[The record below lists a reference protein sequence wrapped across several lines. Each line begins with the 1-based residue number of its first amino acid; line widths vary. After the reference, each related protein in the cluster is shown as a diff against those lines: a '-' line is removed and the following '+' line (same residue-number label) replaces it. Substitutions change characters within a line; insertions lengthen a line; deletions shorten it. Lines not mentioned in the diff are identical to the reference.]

1 MPSALLSSAQK
12 DIIGSQARDYTALV
26 RQVKDILP
34 QFSDDQVCDALVQSN
49 EDISRAVELL
59 MSQQPTSK
67 QSKKKE
73 KHKNREARAQAEAE
87 TAEAAFEASGHVE
100 KQYADEAAN
109 EPREER
115 PKTAAEKEAAKLRKK
130 LREIE
135 RIEDKVA
142 RGEKVDPLQL
152 PKLDKKRETEVE
164 LRAAEHKI
172 LQEEEERRQQ
182 EEQLRKQEE
191 WERHREAQEAERRR
205 QENAYQ
211 HQAAARILPEPVR
224 QYPSW
229 LVSGESEIA
238 QPASEAT
245 PDTHQHMRNEL
256 LNMLHKAPQESK
268 GMGFTQSEQTASH
281 LGGGS
286 YTRGP
291 QQTNGENYRHSYR
304 SEQQA
309 YQRPYSQYNSYEHYG
324 QQYGS
329 QHYGSQ
335 QYGHQ
340 QSRYHDW
347 KQEDWRQRGSWNKEA
362 PQEKPRPE
370 LPEDEAPKADWAN
383 LYSTQ
388 LDISSIPADKRAEAE
403 RIAKEIEQN
412 SGGGDGWDRPDAGP
426 GRANGKGQGDYGS
439 KNGKSHGKGKSKK
452 GKGSKG
458 KAPYWSKDGPGRSEW
473 QPKHEEWQPKHE
485 DWQPK
490 AEEWPKGADWV
501 PQLQLASVYP
511 FLAWTI
517 ERISA
522 RCKMSRCV
530 DGLTADALRQTLT
543 WRLEAAAITN
553 QDVVERC
560 QRFLAADRHILVRL
574 WKGSRGKELDLHQ
587 VLEELCVQRLRCPVE
602 DLRGPGR
609 PSTERNGMPSSKPA
623 ADLEGGRPKSTPRT
637 AYEDLLSAHQAVA
650 GSWEASEATCHST
663 SCKAD
668 LEDVTSSKVGETGW
682 EVPETPP
689 DPLNPSCPVR
699 KDSYKDLQAVNV
711 VVVVFSG
718 RRDRMR
724 ILMRYL
730 RRDLRKHGGVVD
742 KIVFA
747 LWQYTAKDLS
757 YMKELVSSPDGADGT
772 FDIQDFSEQR
782 WGRSRIDADPISNR
796 MVQLYKSMNE
806 TDTVYV
812 KVDDDVVYVAEHA
825 IAELVRE
832 RLRKRCLLVSANV
845 VNHAI
850 MSALHQDRG
859 AHRGFWPTEE
869 QQRNPVLRLPW
880 SKKEEINTSP
890 DFQIERFPA
899 SRCVVERWDCAAL
912 VHESFL
918 DRSADNTLCVFDFGW
933 HDFNRL
939 GYREHRYIHRSPSV
953 NKEYWTQGARWST
966 NFFAF
971 RAEDLDGVNW
981 SNVHGK
987 GDDEEEFTGPH
998 SERRDRHSCAV
1009 GAALVVHFSYGSQ
1022 EEGLMAYT
1030 NLLKRY
1036 DKLSRRIW
1044 KASKP
1049 DAPDASRFKV
1059 EKSEAILGP
1068 GQLLIHAFYCLARLA
1083 RAFARLTK
1091 ALREMCRTA
1100 LVQSVVRVRAFDAF
1114 RPWSRSHG
1122 SGFLWDH
1129 NGHIVTNFHV
1139 VQHASFVSV
1148 HFADGLQCRAKVK
1161 ARCEPCDLA
1170 VLQVLLDSCSGSD
1183 LQLPPPLRLARH
1195 GPDLGAKVAAVGH
1208 PEHWA
1213 WLLGVGHVTGIGRR
1227 SSRAVQRF
1235 RVDEESDGK
1244 HVRGY
1249 CRGYCLSQVQLY
1261 SLVSQFLKV
1270 HVLVQI
1276 LAMAAPFVGLVTAAD
1291 AAVLAAVPW
1300 ASVESKKI
1308 AKNCLETWL
1317 TECGNEPSNPK
1328 QKARTG
1334 GVATASLHELLPQAL
1349 AAIRAQLPAFN
1360 PSSGRSTSLSV
1371 SLSVAIVRGLHWL
1384 MQQSDYLVLKDRRMD
1399 QHSSTRLGL
1408 ALPLILQV
1416 LDQTSD
1422 QVVRLIA
1429 WDALHLMLD
1438 RALAIE
1444 VQNFR
1449 PPLQHVLET
1458 CSPLFLD
1465 EEVACLAVA
1474 PFCASSVLFLLKA
1487 FSRDCKLDR
1496 SKSLDSLLRYGS
1508 LHCKPNSRAFALFL
1522 EFGLLPLLAREAW
1535 LVAPQLREIA
1545 ELLLQSCEGGNA
1557 LEVLLAWHALLL
1569 LFGGELQARVKRYF
1583 QDILLRMAF
1592 TYLTFFASDPPEGLQ
1607 QEPATGFGKF
1617 LSPVTAAMTAAEWT
1631 EVSCRK
1637 DELDVVLRDVARVL
1651 AEADEPGGAL
1661 LTRSLT
1667 ELTASTSL
1675 PVPSGGAEGLAHRL
1689 KDFVLFVKDA
1699 VGLGEQEMRE
1709 RGAEALQDFQERCSV
1724 DGIVFAS
1731 VAAGHGSSGG
1741 PLLDSHGDV
1750 TGVITWQFSGSQPV
1764 VIAAISTSVV
1774 RQVVPQL
1781 ISQGSCSL
1789 PHAGA
1794 HGPDGDRSGEGD
1806 AFRGPVVDPGL
1817 GRYFV

>member
-1 MPSALLSSAQK
+1 
-12 DIIGSQARDYTALV
+12 
-26 RQVKDILP
+26 
-34 QFSDDQVCDALVQSN
+34 
-49 EDISRAVELL
+49 
-59 MSQQPTSK
+59 
-67 QSKKKE
+67 
-73 KHKNREARAQAEAE
+73 
-87 TAEAAFEASGHVE
+87 
-100 KQYADEAAN
+100 
-109 EPREER
+109 
-115 PKTAAEKEAAKLRKK
+115 
-130 LREIE
+130 
-135 RIEDKVA
+135 
-142 RGEKVDPLQL
+142 
-152 PKLDKKRETEVE
+152 
-164 LRAAEHKI
+164 
-172 LQEEEERRQQ
+172 
-182 EEQLRKQEE
+182 
-191 WERHREAQEAERRR
+191 
-205 QENAYQ
+205 
-211 HQAAARILPEPVR
+211 
-224 QYPSW
+224 
-229 LVSGESEIA
+229 
-238 QPASEAT
+238 
-245 PDTHQHMRNEL
+245 
-256 LNMLHKAPQESK
+256 
-268 GMGFTQSEQTASH
+268 
-281 LGGGS
+281 
-286 YTRGP
+286 
-291 QQTNGENYRHSYR
+291 
-304 SEQQA
+304 
-309 YQRPYSQYNSYEHYG
+309 
-324 QQYGS
+324 
-329 QHYGSQ
+329 
-335 QYGHQ
+335 
-340 QSRYHDW
+340 
-347 KQEDWRQRGSWNKEA
+347 
-362 PQEKPRPE
+362 
-370 LPEDEAPKADWAN
+370 
-383 LYSTQ
+383 
-388 LDISSIPADKRAEAE
+388 
-403 RIAKEIEQN
+403 
-412 SGGGDGWDRPDAGP
+412 
-426 GRANGKGQGDYGS
+426 
-439 KNGKSHGKGKSKK
+439 
-452 GKGSKG
+452 
-458 KAPYWSKDGPGRSEW
+458 
-473 QPKHEEWQPKHE
+473 
-485 DWQPK
+485 
-490 AEEWPKGADWV
+490 
-501 PQLQLASVYP
+501 
-511 FLAWTI
+511 
-517 ERISA
+517 
-522 RCKMSRCV
+522 
-530 DGLTADALRQTLT
+530 
-543 WRLEAAAITN
+543 
-553 QDVVERC
+553 
-560 QRFLAADRHILVRL
+560 
-574 WKGSRGKELDLHQ
+574 
-587 VLEELCVQRLRCPVE
+587 
-602 DLRGPGR
+602 
-609 PSTERNGMPSSKPA
+609 MPSSEPA
-623 ADLEGGRPKSTPRT
+623 ADLEGGRSKSTSRT

-650 GSWEASEATCHST
+650 GSWEASEATCHSA

-668 LEDVTSSKVGETGW
+668 LEDVTSSKVGDTGW

-689 DPLNPSCPVR
+689 DPLNPPCPVR
-699 KDSYKDLQAVNV
+699 KDLYKDLQAVNV

-1030 NLLKRY
+1030 NL
-1036 DKLSRRIW
+1036 S
-1044 KASKP
+1044 
-1049 DAPDASRFKV
+1049 
-1059 EKSEAILGP
+1059 
-1068 GQLLIHAFYCLARLA
+1068 
-1083 RAFARLTK
+1083 
-1091 ALREMCRTA
+1091 
-1100 LVQSVVRVRAFDAF
+1100 
-1114 RPWSRSHG
+1114 
-1122 SGFLWDH
+1122 
-1129 NGHIVTNFHV
+1129 VTNFHV

-1244 HVRGY
+1244 LVRRY

-1276 LAMAAPFVGLVTAAD
+1276 LAMAEAAN

-1300 ASVESKKI
+1300 ASVESRKI

-1317 TECGNEPSNPK
+1317 ADCGNEPSNPK

-1334 GVATASLHELLPQAL
+1334 G
-1349 AAIRAQLPAFN
+1349 
-1360 PSSGRSTSLSV
+1360 
-1371 SLSVAIVRGLHWL
+1371 
-1384 MQQSDYLVLKDRRMD
+1384 
-1399 QHSSTRLGL
+1399 LGL

-1438 RALAIE
+1438 RALATE

-1487 FSRDCKLDR
+1487 FSLDCKLDR
-1496 SKSLDSLLRYGS
+1496 SKSLDSLLHYGS

-1522 EFGLLPLLAREAW
+1522 EFGLLPLLTREAW
-1535 LVAPQLREIA
+1535 LVAPHLREIA

-1557 LEVLLAWHALLL
+1557 LEVLLAWHAMLL

-1607 QEPATGFGKF
+1607 QEPTTGSGQF

-1631 EVSCRK
+1631 EASCRK
-1637 DELDVVLRDVARVL
+1637 DELDAVLRDVARVL
-1651 AEADEPGGAL
+1651 AEADEPGGDL

-1667 ELTASTSL
+1667 ELTASASL

-1689 KDFVLFVKDA
+1689 KDFVLFVMDA
-1699 VGLGEQEMRE
+1699 VELSEQEMRE
-1709 RGAEALQDFQERCSV
+1709 RRAEALQDFQEQCSV
-1724 DGIVFAS
+1724 DGVVFAS

-1789 PHAGA
+1789 AHAGIEGRM
-1794 HGPDGDRSGEGD
+1794 GPARLTAPSWRSNAYLGVKADGVRLWGLPSREARDAGLRWLDEIVAVGRTDEPVHSVADVLHAIQAQPGSPMPVRLRRFGSEHTAELVRDVPRKRSPLLIRRMASVGARGLIVLRVLRNYRRLLLALQKDAGSFQASLQTFREPGGFNESAVPEAASQLIFALVQWALASDPLRNVCLPARINSKCAVTGDMKKKIWKPTSSFRICQAKCNSEAVETPSCCVHSAKTGQCQMIFGGNSTLPAEPQDRSR
-1806 AFRGPVVDPGL
+1806 AALCRPFPVARVAAEL
-1817 GRYFV
+1817 GKLVNFVSRVVLDE

>member
-1 MPSALLSSAQK
+1 MRLFGLWWHLHASPLLFDVAC
-12 DIIGSQARDYTALV
+12 GWNLV
-26 RQVKDILP
+26 CESCL
-34 QFSDDQVCDALVQSN
+34 
-49 EDISRAVELL
+49 
-59 MSQQPTSK
+59 
-67 QSKKKE
+67 
-73 KHKNREARAQAEAE
+73 
-87 TAEAAFEASGHVE
+87 
-100 KQYADEAAN
+100 QYA
-109 EPREER
+109 PVVH
-115 PKTAAEKEAAKLRKK
+115 
-130 LREIE
+130 EI
-135 RIEDKVA
+135 
-142 RGEKVDPLQL
+142 L
-152 PKLDKKRETEVE
+152 
-164 LRAAEHKI
+164 
-172 LQEEEERRQQ
+172 
-182 EEQLRKQEE
+182 
-191 WERHREAQEAERRR
+191 
-205 QENAYQ
+205 
-211 HQAAARILPEPVR
+211 
-224 QYPSW
+224 S
-229 LVSGESEIA
+229 
-238 QPASEAT
+238 
-245 PDTHQHMRNEL
+245 
-256 LNMLHKAPQESK
+256 
-268 GMGFTQSEQTASH
+268 
-281 LGGGS
+281 
-286 YTRGP
+286 
-291 QQTNGENYRHSYR
+291 
-304 SEQQA
+304 
-309 YQRPYSQYNSYEHYG
+309 NS
-324 QQYGS
+324 
-329 QHYGSQ
+329 
-335 QYGHQ
+335 
-340 QSRYHDW
+340 
-347 KQEDWRQRGSWNKEA
+347 
-362 PQEKPRPE
+362 
-370 LPEDEAPKADWAN
+370 
-383 LYSTQ
+383 
-388 LDISSIPADKRAEAE
+388 SS
-403 RIAKEIEQN
+403 
-412 SGGGDGWDRPDAGP
+412 
-426 GRANGKGQGDYGS
+426 
-439 KNGKSHGKGKSKK
+439 
-452 GKGSKG
+452 
-458 KAPYWSKDGPGRSEW
+458 
-473 QPKHEEWQPKHE
+473 
-485 DWQPK
+485 
-490 AEEWPKGADWV
+490 
-501 PQLQLASVYP
+501 
-511 FLAWTI
+511 
-517 ERISA
+517 
-522 RCKMSRCV
+522 V
-530 DGLTADALRQTLT
+530 DGLYTVSAEALRQTLA
-543 WRLEAAAITN
+543 WRLEADAITD
-553 QDVVERC
+553 QDVVEKC

-574 WKGSRGKELDLHQ
+574 WKGSRGKKLALHQ
-587 VLEELCVQRLRCPVE
+587 VLEELCVQRLRCPLK
-602 DLRGPGR
+602 DLREPGR
-609 PSTERNGMPSSKPA
+609 PSIAQNGKPSHEPA
-623 ADLEGGRPKSTPRT
+623 ADLESSGSTSTSRT
-637 AYEDLLSAHQAVA
+637 AYADLLSAHQAVA
-650 GSWEASEATCHST
+650 GSWEASEATCHGA

-668 LEDVTSSKVGETGW
+668 LEVVQDGTSSKVGDTGW
-682 EVPETPP
+682 EVPETPA
-689 DPLNPSCPVR
+689 DPLNPSCLVR

-757 YMKELVSSPDGADGT
+757 YLKELVSSSDGADGT

-812 KVDDDVVYVAEHA
+812 KVDDDVVYIAEHA

-880 SKKEEINTSP
+880 SKKEEINMSP
-890 DFQIERFPA
+890 NFQIERFPA

-918 DRSADNTLCVFDFGW
+918 DRSADNTLCAFDFGW

-953 NKEYWTQGARWST
+953 NKEYWTQGAR
-966 NFFAF
+966 
-971 RAEDLDGVNW
+971 
-981 SNVHGK
+981 HGK

-1059 EKSEAILGP
+1059 AKSEATPACTLL
-1068 GQLLIHAFYCLARLA
+1068 QLPAGVSSLRLQLAAACFLMKPWLCHEYRGRWLVLA
-1083 RAFARLTK
+1083 VCVTVLLWFRGRISRSEHDSWDTYEQATHEWLHPFRATRG
-1091 ALREMCRTA
+1091 TA

-1122 SGFLWDH
+1122 SGFLWDR

-1170 VLQVLLDSCSGSD
+1170 VLQVLLDSCSGAGMP
-1183 LQLPPPLRLARH
+1183 LPPPLRLARH

-1235 RVDEESDGK
+1235 REGTAEAFLSELEAIVFGEGDGATLFTCVPVSENARASANLSDGSAI
-1244 HVRGY
+1244 RGSGD
-1249 CRGYCLSQVQLY
+1249 RR
-1261 SLVSQFLKV
+1261 
-1270 HVLVQI
+1270 
-1276 LAMAAPFVGLVTAAD
+1276 GLVVPALRSSLLIESRQEAAN

-1300 ASVESKKI
+1300 ASAESRNV
-1308 AKNCLETWL
+1308 ANHCLETWL
-1317 TECGNEPSNPK
+1317 AECGNEPSNPK
-1328 QKARTG
+1328 QKSRTG

-1349 AAIRAQLPAFN
+1349 AAIRAQLPVFN
-1360 PSSGRSTSLSV
+1360 SNSDGSSSLPPSLA
-1371 SLSVAIVRGLHWL
+1371 VAIVRALHWL
-1384 MQQSDYLVLKDRRMD
+1384 MQQSDYLVLKD
-1399 QHSSTRLGL
+1399 RLGL

-1422 QVVRLIA
+1422 AVVRLIA
-1429 WDALHLMLD
+1429 WDAVHLMLD
-1438 RALAIE
+1438 RALATE

-1487 FSRDCKLDR
+1487 FSLDKLDR

-1535 LVAPQLREIA
+1535 LVAPHLREIA

-1569 LFGGELQARVKRYF
+1569 LFGEELQGRVMRYF

-1592 TYLTFFASDPPEGLQ
+1592 TYLTFFASGPPEGS
-1607 QEPATGFGKF
+1607 GNF

-1631 EVSCRK
+1631 EVSCRRE
-1637 DELDVVLRDVARVL
+1637 ELDVVLRDAARLL
-1651 AEADEPGGAL
+1651 AEADEPGGDL

-1667 ELTASTSL
+1667 EMTASASL
-1675 PVPSGGAEGLAHRL
+1675 P
-1689 KDFVLFVKDA
+1689 
-1699 VGLGEQEMRE
+1699 
-1709 RGAEALQDFQERCSV
+1709 ALQDFQERCSV
-1724 DGIVFAS
+1724 DGVVFAS

-1764 VIAAISTSVV
+1764 VIAAISTSVI

-1781 ISQGSCSL
+1781 ISRGSCSL
-1789 PHAGA
+1789 PHAGIEGRM
-1794 HGPDGDRSGEGD
+1794 GPARLTAPSWRNNAYLGVKADGVRLWGLPSREARDAGLRWLDEIVAVGRADEPVRSVADVLHAIQAQPGLPMPVRFRRFGSEHTAELACNVPRKRSPRLIRRMASAGARGLIVLRVLRNYRRLLLALQKDAVSFQASLETFREPGAFNESAVPEAASQLVFALVQWVLASDPLRNVCLPARINSKCAVTGDMKKKIWKPTSSFRICQTKCNSEAVETSSCCVHSAKTGQCQMIFGGNATVPAEPQDRSR
-1806 AFRGPVVDPGL
+1806 AALCRPFPVARVAAEL
-1817 GRYFV
+1817 GKLVNFVSRVLLDE